1 MKSYDAEHVY
11 NVALVSHG
19 GAGKTSLVEAMLFR
33 AGAITRFGSVEEGNA
48 TTDFDP
54 DELKRR
60 MSVSLAL
67 APLEWKDNKVNLL
80 DTPGYADFFGEVVQG
95 VHVADGVIVVVDGA
109 SGVQVGTEQVWR
121 AADERDLPRLV
132 FLNKME
138 RENADY
144 ERVLD
149 QLRDRYGKQVVPL
162 TVPVGREHSFSG
174 VIELLGRKVHS
185 GEARE
190 PTTDIPAEAG
200 DMVERLREMLVE
212 SVCEIDDE
220 LLNQY
225 LEGEEIADEA
235 LRGALAAGVR
245 TRALIPVLCGSATRQ
260 IGVDCLLDAV
270 VDLLPPAAQA
280 GLRTAAGT
288 AEPVAANGTLAALAF
303 KTISDPY
310 IGRLTYVRTYS
321 GALRADSHVWNA
333 AKSRDE
339 RIGQLFLM
347 RGKNQEP
354 VQQIS
359 AGDIGVIPKLA
370 DTSTGDTLT
379 QKDGSV
385 SLARPVFPEPSYSA
399 SIHPK
404 TRADVDKLSTALAR
418 IMEEDPTLK
427 VYRESSTG
435 ETIMSGLGESHVAIA
450 AERLQR
456 KYGVGVEVG
465 VPKVA
470 YRETI
475 AGSAKAQGRHVR
487 QSGGHGQ
494 YGVCFLEVEPM
505 ERGGQFEFVDKIVGG
520 VVPKQFIPAIEK
532 GVREAMESG
541 ILGGYPVVDVRV
553 SLYDGK
559 YHPVDSSEAAFK
571 MAGSLGFKAAVAE
584 ARPVLL
590 EPVMQVEITV
600 PDEFTGDVMG
610 DLNGR
615 RARVQGMNPASGYTT
630 IEAQVPQPEMLRYA
644 TELRSMTQGRGIY
657 SMRFSHYEEVPAH
670 VAQKVIEERKKELA
684 ESRA

>member
-1 MKSYDAEHVY
+1 LKSYDADHVF

-33 AGAITRFGSVEEGNA
+33 AGATTRMGSVEEG
-48 TTDFDP
+48 TTITDFDA
-54 DELKRR
+54 DEVKRR

-80 DTPGYADFFGEVVQG
+80 DTPGYADFFGEVVEG
-95 VHVADGVIVVVDGA
+95 IHVADGVVVVVDGV

-121 AADERDLPRLV
+121 AADERDLPRVV
-132 FLNKME
+132 FVNKLE
-138 RENADY
+138 RENADF
-144 ERVLD
+144 ERVLGG
-149 QLRDRYGKQVVPL
+149 LRERYGKEVVPL
-162 TVPVGREHSFSG
+162 TIPLGREHGLSG
-174 VIELLGRKVHS
+174 VIELIGRS
-185 GEARE
+185 AYRGDARE
-190 PTTDIPAEAG
+190 PSTDLPAEAA
-200 DMVERLREMLVE
+200 DAVERLREMLVE

-225 LEGEEIADEA
+225 LEGEEIAEDA
-235 LRGALAAGVR
+235 LRATLATGVQ
-245 TRALIPVLCGSATRQ
+245 TRALIPVLCGAATRQ
-260 IGVDCLLDAV
+260 LGVDCLLDAIV
-270 VDLLPPAAQA
+270 NLLPPAAE
-280 GLRTAAGT
+280 AAL
-288 AEPVAANGTLAALAF
+288 PVQDGELAPATKNGVLAALAF

-321 GALRADSHVWNA
+321 GALQADSHVWNG

-339 RIGQLFLM
+339 RIGQLFMM
-347 RGKNQEP
+347 RGKTQEP
-354 VQQIS
+354 VQKIG
-359 AGDIGVIPKLA
+359 AGDIGAIPKLA

-379 QKDGSV
+379 QRDAMV
-385 SLARPVFPEPSYSA
+385 VLIRPQFPEPSYSA

-404 TRADVDKLSTALAR
+404 TRADVDKLSTALGR

-427 VYRESSTG
+427 IHRETSTG
-435 ETIMSGLGESHVAIA
+435 ETIMSGLGESHVAIS

-456 KYGVGVEVG
+456 KYSVSVEVG

-475 AGSAKAQGRHVR
+475 TASAKAQGRHVR

-494 YGVCFLEVEPM
+494 YGVCFLQVDPM

-520 VVPKQFIPAIEK
+520 VVPRQFIPAIEK
-532 GVREAMESG
+532 GIREAMDSG
-541 ILGGYPVVDVRV
+541 ILAGYPVVDVRV

-571 MAGSLGFKAAVAE
+571 TAGSIGFKAALSE
-584 ARPVLL
+584 AKPTLL

-600 PDEFTGDVMG
+600 PDDFTGDVMG

-630 IEAQVPQPEMLRYA
+630 VEAQVPQSEMLRYA

-657 SMRFSHYEEVPAH
+657 SMRFSHYEETPPH
-670 VAQKVIEERKKELA
+670 VVQKVVEERKKEQ
-684 ESRA
+684 S